1 MTDVPQTTHVSKMTQ
16 IPQIPAP
23 TSRTRTFALLG
34 DPVSHSL
41 SPTFQSAAFT
51 AAACDGIYVALR
63 CDHADVRMLVRA
75 LAHAGGGGN
84 VTIPHKE
91 TAAAAIEV
99 ASPVVIRTGACN
111 TFWLGEDGLV
121 HGDNTDVE
129 GVRAALQ
136 HVGAEVSGGRALVL
150 GAGGA
155 ASAVLCALI
164 DAGYTRIDLRN
175 RSAGRAETLMRRL
188 DPDAAIIRALAE
200 ADTLMDRRYDVIV
213 NATSLGRSESD
224 PLPIDLA
231 STQLPG
237 AVLDVVYV
245 AGETA
250 FIRAARALG
259 IPAVDGREMLIAQG
273 AAAFE
278 RWWNKPAP
286 VDVMRASMGL

>member
-1 MTDVPQTTHVSKMTQ
+1 MTPNDAVKIQ
-16 IPQIPAP
+16 IDAP
-23 TSRTRTFALLG
+23 TSHTRTFALLG

-41 SPTFQSAAFT
+41 SPTFQSAAFQ
-51 AAACDGIYVALR
+51 ASACDGIYVALR

-91 TAAAAIEV
+91 TAAAAVEV

-111 TFWLGEDGLV
+111 TFWLEDGLV
-121 HGDNTDVE
+121 HGDNTDVV
-129 GVRAALQ
+129 GVRTALTY
-136 HVGAEVSGGRALVL
+136 VNAEVQGGRALVL

-175 RSAGRAETLMRRL
+175 RSAGRVASLIRRL
-188 DPDAAIIRALAE
+188 DPDNSIIHPLAE
-200 ADTLMDRRYDVIV
+200 EDTIMDRRYDVII
-213 NATSLGRSESD
+213 NATSLGRTETD
-224 PLPIDLA
+224 ALPIDL
-231 STQLPG
+231 STTQLPG
-237 AVLDVVYV
+237 AVLDVVYL

-259 IPAVDGREMLIAQG
+259 IPAADGREMLLAQG

-278 RWWNKPAP
+278 RWWKKPAP
-286 VDVMRASMGL
+286 LDVMRSALGL